1 MINTAKKM
9 IYHAFS
15 SIFPIREVDSS
26 FLSIVARM
34 LFRLFGYAVI
44 DYGGVKLKV
53 TPHELAE
60 RFFLQGLH
68 LNPFLTSAVNQVL
81 AEGGVFL
88 DIGANH
94 GVLSLLAA
102 RNKNVRVF
110 AFEPSPRELRSC
122 PIAWCNSGLVTAFS
136 GQSGRDYQAATAGSM
151 MV

>member
-53 TPHELAE
+53 TPHELAD

-68 LNPFLTSAVNQVL
+68 LNVSVALLPLLPDDSNVETTELKKFDTAV
-81 AEGGVFL
+81 AP
-88 DIGANH
+88 A
-94 GVLSLLAA
+94 
-102 RNKNVRVF
+102 
-110 AFEPSPRELRSC
+110 
-122 PIAWCNSGLVTAFS
+122 
-136 GQSGRDYQAATAGSM
+136 
-151 MV
+151 